1 MEMEIHGG
9 LSLRP
14 VKNRGGDILFIYI
27 VHFDICTAFCPKC
40 FVMAA
45 GGNVGRGSFRKG
57 GMSPI
62 LTLDLGG

>member
-1 MEMEIHGG
+1 VHG

-14 VKNRGGDILFIYI
+14 VKNRGGGIFIYI

-40 FVMAA
+40 FFD
-45 GGNVGRGSFRKG
+45 GSWWKWGEKKLQEG

-62 LTLDLGG
+62 LTLDLGDRSH